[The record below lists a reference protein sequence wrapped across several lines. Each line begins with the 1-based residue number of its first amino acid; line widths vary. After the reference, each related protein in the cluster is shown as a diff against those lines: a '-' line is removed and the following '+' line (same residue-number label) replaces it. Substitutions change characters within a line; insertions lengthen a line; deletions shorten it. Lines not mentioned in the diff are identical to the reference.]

1 MKFLV
6 IVPALVAAIV
16 SFAVVFLGRR
26 SETIKQLQV
35 LRTAAYVDFIRAVA
49 GLAALQKEPVQERE
63 HFLKGSELIMLLADA
78 KSRIAIYGSESVVA
92 AMATFLRAGSVLDS
106 PERANEFT
114 AVCQKMRH
122 DSRPKPGE
130 VTDQDVHFLLFG
142 FDMKEYQ

>member
-16 SFAVVFLGRR
+16 SLTVVYLGRR

-63 HFLKGSELIMLLADA
+63 HFLKGTELIMLLADA

-92 AMATFLRAGSVLDS
+92 AMANFLRAGSVLDT
-106 PERANEFT
+106 PKRAKEFT
-114 AVCQKMRH
+114 AVCQKMRS

-142 FDMKEYQ
+142 FDMNEYQ